1 MAAALRALAAEL
13 RLHFGHDRIA
23 CMKLLPIIVVA
34 AVVGASI
41 GAAIAYVEVRPGGAA
56 MPRPVVTPAS
66 KDGVAGA
73 PRVEVQEP
81 IYQFGAMQ
89 RGTTKSHEFDVKN
102 IGQASLTLRVLS
114 TTCKCTI
121 GDVSQDPIPPG
132 DSVGVKLEWSAL
144 INPGPFRQVA
154 TIETNDPAQPKIELS
169 VEGEVTEATG
179 IYPPDFL
186 FDKVTAGESKAADVY
201 VMAMAQDDLTIGSPE
216 LSNTE
221 TRDFFDVSIEP
232 MEPQDLPNTK
242 AKAGAR
248 IRVTAKPGLR
258 MGRFDQWLAVATN
271 IPDAEKIKIPIS
283 GRVIGNITI
292 HGLMWNED
300 QGILRLGKVKSSEGI
315 KQSLNILIRGE
326 QAADAKIE
334 VDSTDPP
341 ELKAM
346 LGEPKKESDSLVRVP
361 LTVEIPPGTP
371 PMARLDIDQHDEA
384 RIVLKTNLPDV
395 PEIVLGVRFTVER

>member
-1 MAAALRALAAEL
+1 
-13 RLHFGHDRIA
+13 
-23 CMKLLPIIVVA
+23 MKLFPLVVA
-34 AVVGASI
+34 AVLVGASI
-41 GAAIAYVEVRPGGAA
+41 GAAIAYVEVRPGGGTT
-56 MPRPVVTPAS
+56 PRPSMTNTSSPS
-66 KDGVAGA
+66 PNGA
-73 PRVEVQEP
+73 PQVEVKEP

-89 RGTTKSHEFDVKN
+89 RGTTKSHEFVVHN
-102 IGQASLTLRVLS
+102 IGQAPLTLRVLS

-121 GDVSQDPIPPG
+121 GDVSQEPIPPG
-132 DSVGVKLEWSAL
+132 DTVNVKLEWSAL

-154 TIETNDPAQPKIELS
+154 TIETNDPVHPKIELS

-186 FDKVTAGESKAADVY
+186 FDRVTAGQTKTADVY
-201 VMAMAQDDLTIGSPE
+201 VMALAQDDLQIGSPE
-216 LSNTE
+216 FSNIE
-221 TRDFFDVSIEP
+221 TREFFNVSIEP
-232 MEPQDLPNTK
+232 MDPKQLPNPR

-258 MGRFDQWLAVATN
+258 MGRFDQWLAVSTN

-283 GRVIGNITI
+283 GRVVGNVSI

-300 QGILRLGKVKSSEGI
+300 QGVLRLGKVKSSEGI
-315 KQSLNILIRGE
+315 QQALHILVRGE

-334 VDSTDPP
+334 VSSTDPP
-341 ELKAM
+341 ELKAV

-361 LTVEIPPGTP
+361 ITVEIPPGTP